1 MKLTGINPVMLRN
14 LIERGSFTE
23 APPGQ
28 RGVPRY
34 FARDDLV
41 ALVILKVLLDLKF
54 QPSYAAKIAS
64 EIRRKMRK
72 SENIEELYLAVATN
86 RKGGRHPKV
95 VDSPPD
101 DGKAP
106 FPFRIALY
114 RAQAEADITRIV
126 GKRKA
131 H

>member
-72 SENIEELYLAVATN
+72 
-86 RKGGRHPKV
+86 
-95 VDSPPD
+95 
-101 DGKAP
+101 
-106 FPFRIALY
+106 
-114 RAQAEADITRIV
+114 
-126 GKRKA
+126 KRKHRGA
-131 H
+131 LPCRRHQSEGRAPPEGS